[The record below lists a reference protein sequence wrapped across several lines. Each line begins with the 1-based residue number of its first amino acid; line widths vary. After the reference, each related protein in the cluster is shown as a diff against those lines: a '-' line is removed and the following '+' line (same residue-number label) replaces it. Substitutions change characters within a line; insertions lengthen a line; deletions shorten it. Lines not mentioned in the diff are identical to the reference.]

1 MKDNFDFA
9 AILADFGIG
18 SGCEVK
24 PLGDGLINHTYCV
37 SDGDK
42 PLYVLQQ
49 INTDIFTD
57 VDMLQD
63 NIGKVT
69 SVLAASGKLTL
80 HFIAAASTGKT
91 YARHGGAVWRVSDY
105 IANSRT
111 ISEVTPETARMTGRA
126 IGEFEALLAPVASD
140 LGETLPRFHD
150 MEYRLEQFE
159 EAVRADACGR
169 VEELSDEIAYIR
181 SNGDRATEPERLFRA
196 GMLPKRVCHC
206 DTKVSNLLFTPDGT
220 EVKAVIDLDTV
231 MPSLVF
237 SDMGDFL
244 RTAACSTAEDEPD
257 RSKISFR
264 RDIYDAAM
272 EGYLESAT
280 FLTDDERRLLPTAP
294 WRFAFMQAVR
304 FLTDYING
312 DTYYR
317 TSYPGH
323 NLVGARAQIKLAE
336 EINVK

>member
-111 ISEVTPETARMTGRA
+111 ISEVTPETARMTGRG
-126 IGEFEALLAPVASD
+126 IRSWRDLAS
-140 LGETLPRFHD
+140 LPR
-150 MEYRLEQFE
+150 YGVPSG
-159 EAVRADACGR
+159 AV
-169 VEELSDEIAYIR
+169 
-181 SNGDRATEPERLFRA
+181 
-196 GMLPKRVCHC
+196 
-206 DTKVSNLLFTPDGT
+206 
-220 EVKAVIDLDTV
+220 
-231 MPSLVF
+231 
-237 SDMGDFL
+237 
-244 RTAACSTAEDEPD
+244 
-257 RSKISFR
+257 
-264 RDIYDAAM
+264 
-272 EGYLESAT
+272 
-280 FLTDDERRLLPTAP
+280 
-294 WRFAFMQAVR
+294 
-304 FLTDYING
+304 
-312 DTYYR
+312 
-317 TSYPGH
+317 
-323 NLVGARAQIKLAE
+323 
-336 EINVK
+336 